1 MTDPMTHP
9 SDEDLTLLFY
19 EDCSVDEQARIREHL
34 AGCATCRETF
44 HAVTM
49 TLQLTSTREVPE
61 PDTDFENRIW
71 ARITPHLP
79 KTSGWSRHRRTWFG
93 LAAAAALLV
102 IAGAWGWLAL
112 RPSVEIPASVADT
125 ADTQD
130 APDALFR
137 ERVLLTAVDAHLT
150 QTEMGFVELMN
161 APADGTDSL
170 AYARLTADDL
180 VTSGRL
186 YRETARDTGATQLV
200 SVLDE
205 LETVL
210 VEVARSTDMPRPQD
224 IAALRS
230 RIEHEDLLF
239 KVRAVAADIADR
251 QGRTLSGGGT
261 L

>member
-9 SDEDLTLLFY
+9 SDEDLTLLFFG
-19 EDCSVDEQARIREHL
+19 DGSVDEQARLRDHL
-34 AGCATCRETF
+34 AACARCRETL
-44 HAVTM
+44 HEVTM
-49 TLQLTSTREVPE
+49 TLQLASTHEVAE
-61 PDTDFENRIW
+61 PDADLEARLW
-71 ARITPHLP
+71 AGIAPHLP
-79 KTSGWSRHRRTWFG
+79 RASAWSRHRRTWIG

-102 IAGAWGWLAL
+102 VGGASGWLAL
-112 RPSVEIPASVADT
+112 QRGAETPATVAE
-125 ADTQD
+125 TQD
-130 APDALFR
+130 APDAQFR

-150 QTEMGFVELMN
+150 QTEMVFVELMN
-161 APADGTDSL
+161 APTDGSDSL
-170 AYARLTADDL
+170 AYARQTADDL

-210 VEVARSTDMPRPQD
+210 VEVARSTDRPRAQD
-224 IAALRS
+224 IDALRG
-230 RIEHEDLLF
+230 RIEQEDLLF

-251 QGRTLSGGGT
+251 QGRTMSGGGT